1 MKTLAEYQ
9 DDVPTWALCSIYNGD
24 DSGLEDEE
32 IEQVN
37 RWCKQ
42 WQDKAAELGGHVV
55 YSTEKDDDGN
65 DITDEFNHN
74 PAFGLACSTES
85 TVILILGPYDEQ

>member
-9 DDVPTWALCSIYNGD
+9 DDVPTWALSAIYNGD
-24 DSGLEDEE
+24 DSGLENEE

-42 WQDKAAELGGHVV
+42 WEDKAAELGGWVV
-55 YSTEKDDDGN
+55 YSTEKDDEGN
-65 DITDEFNHN
+65 DITDEFNRN
-74 PAFGLACSTES
+74 PAFGLACATES
-85 TVILILGPYDEQ
+85 TTILILGPNDE